1 MPTQSDITHLLRR
14 TEFVARP
21 ARVTALMAKPSLAA
35 AVADILA
42 VPTNPGTA
50 TISPDTEAAKG
61 SQLVAYWLD
70 RMAFGPKPMQ
80 EHMALFWHGHFCS
93 SQKKVVYAAPMHD
106 QIDLF
111 RRNGLSDFGTLTKR
125 IAVQPAMLRYLDNAK
140 NKATSPNQNF
150 ARELMELFV
159 LGVGNYSEADVEA
172 STLAWSGHAL
182 DTSAPGRMTYLWRA
196 DWHNGNPKQFLG
208 RTINTGTN
216 ATRHAFDTIDVM
228 LGNGIVP
235 ANAKTAAN
243 RGRATRQVAADFI
256 SRKLWAEFAGT
267 SPPAAVIAAMR
278 ATALA
283 TNFSIKPWVTTM
295 LTRPEFYAAD
305 VKVGL
310 VRSPVAYAV
319 ALLAATGQHGD
330 AVSTR
335 HLQAAG
341 QRPLYPPDVSGWKTN
356 RYWVN
361 AGAMAARAAI
371 ATAVSTRAQLGY
383 WNGDGLIH
391 LAGGTLSHTEVTR
404 TYADRPADL
413 VRRILSLM
421 HVKVAA
427 PTFTALVNYAT
438 AITPPERNQL
448 VRLILTCPDMH
459 LA

>member
-42 VPTNPGTA
+42 VPANPGTV
-50 TISPDTEAAKG
+50 TFSSTDQYVRG
-61 SQLVAYWLD
+61 SELVAFWLD

-93 SQKKVVYAAPMHD
+93 SQRKVQIATRMRD

-111 RRNGLSDFGTLTKR
+111 RTAGLSDLGTLLKR
-125 IAVQPAMLRYLDNAK
+125 MAVQPAMLRYLDNAK

-172 STLAWSGHAL
+172 STLAWTGHSI
-182 DTSAPGRMTYLWRA
+182 DSTTMNYVWRP
-196 DWHNGNPKQFLG
+196 DWHNGSHKTFLG

-216 ATRHAFDTIDVM
+216 PTHHAYDTIDVM
-228 LGNGIVP
+228 LGAGVVP
-235 ANAKTAAN
+235 ASAVTVLN
-243 RGRATRQVAADFI
+243 RGLPTRQVAADFI

-278 ATALA
+278 ATAIA
-283 TNFSIKPWVTTM
+283 TNFAIKPWLTTM
-295 LTRPEFYAAD
+295 LTRPEFYAMD
-305 VKVGL
+305 VRTGL
-310 VRSPVAYAV
+310 VRSPVAYSV
-319 ALLAATGQHGD
+319 AMMAATGQRSD
-330 AVSTR
+330 AVSVR
-335 HLQAAG
+335 YLQAAG

-361 AGAMAARAAI
+361 AGAMAARATI
-371 ATAVSTRAQLGY
+371 ATAVAKRAQLGY

-391 LAGGTLSHTEVTR
+391 LAGGTLSHAEVTG

-421 HVKVAA
+421 HVKVAT